1 MLSLRTRV
9 LFGILA
15 VNAVMVVAQSA
26 LTSVRGNIV
35 DTSGA
40 TVAGA
45 LVVVTEADTGM
56 SRTQTSNDAGEYQ
69 FQQIMPG
76 TYTVSVR
83 APGFGVQTKRAEF
96 LVSQP
101 ATLNFTLS
109 VQNAATTVDVSAE
122 DTTMNTTDASIG
134 NSVGNQTIQALPME
148 GRNVPD
154 LLSLQPGVLYL
165 GYTHNQVSDSRS
177 GAVAGGRSDQGNLT
191 LDGIDDNDQASGKA
205 FTGVMRSTL
214 DSVEEFRVTTT
225 NANADAGRSSGAQVN
240 MVTKSG
246 TNVLHGSLYE
256 YNRNTLFT
264 ANDWFNKQAEIEQ
277 GFPNRPGK
285 LIRNTFGGAVA
296 GPVRKDKLFFFA
308 NYERQPTA
316 ENVQE
321 TQTVPNASMVAGNI
335 SYPHSATTGSGS
347 SISTVTLNKQ
357 QIATMDP
364 NCTAAGTCP
373 LGPGVNPAIL
383 SMLSLYPLPNG
394 NVSGDGYN
402 TASYTWSA
410 PDPGTLNTSI
420 VKLDWVPGERH
431 RLFIRGNLQDDT
443 ADSAPQFPGQA
454 YSLVQRTNT
463 KGVAVGDIWTISN
476 SMINN
481 IRYGYT
487 REGYTDRGTGSG
499 PYVTFVGLSNIFAET
514 RSSLVTVP
522 VQNLVDDF
530 TWTHHNHTFQFGAN
544 YRLLHNNNSTDA
556 NSYNSAA
563 GTQGWLGNFGT
574 MGSSFDPGA
583 FNYPSV
589 DNDFQLSYDNSM
601 LILAG
606 LISYV
611 TNQYNY
617 QISSDG
623 KTGNLI
629 PQGQFI
635 NYDFKNSEF
644 EYYVQD
650 SWRVKPN
657 LTITLGLR
665 HMLLQTPYEVNG
677 QQVTPN
683 IDMDSWYINRGEQAS
698 KGNSDQPFFSF
709 TPGGQARGGAPYWPM
724 QKTNLAPRF
733 AIAYSPGANKG
744 IIHAISGDAGK
755 SSIRAGFGL
764 YFDHFGQGIVSSFA
778 QYGAFGLSGS
788 TAGDGFTADNAP
800 RFSSLQTIPNT
811 ITESPSVS
819 YPYEPSTTGNA
830 FGWGIDNHVKAPYS
844 YAMNASIQRELPKGF
859 LLETSYVGRLGR
871 HLMQQLDFG
880 EFLDLVDPKS
890 GMDYYAAASILS
902 KAGFAGQSTVSP
914 IAYWEDMFPDAAGL
928 DAVGDGAPGN
938 SATQNIYNDLWRG
951 NPLNSTL
958 NIYYMDVFC
967 DPGCGNG
974 QTGRYVDQQFNS
986 LYGWGSIGTS
996 SYNAGQVTL
1005 RHAISH
1011 GAQIDFNYTFSKS
1024 LDLNSD
1030 AERQCV
1036 QCSGSGLGITSFGY
1050 IINTFKP
1057 KLNRGVSDFDTR
1069 HLLTA
1074 DWVYLLPFG
1083 HGRQYL
1089 NQGSQ
1094 LVDAIAGGWQF
1105 SGLTRW
1111 TSGLPFSILAGNG
1124 WQTNVSTESAL
1135 IRTGPVALHKHLVN
1149 GAPEV
1154 FADPDALIAGLSSGY
1169 PLRNPLPGEAGERN
1183 NFRGDGF
1190 FGIDSGLSKDWTLHE
1205 QHQLK
1210 FAWEV
1215 FNVTNS
1221 VRFDVNPLTSLQNQ
1235 TNIGEL
1241 GVYGKT
1247 LTLPRVQQFSLR
1259 YSF

>member
-1 MLSLRTRV
+1 MLSRISV
-9 LFGILA
+9 FFGILSCSA
-15 VNAVMVVAQSA
+15 SIMAQSA
-26 LTSVRGNIV
+26 LTSLRGNVV
-35 DTSGA
+35 DGTGSV
-40 TVAGA
+40 VAGA
-45 LVVVTEADTGM
+45 VVSVKQVDTGQ
-56 SRTQTSNDAGEYQ
+56 SRTQNTGNNGEYQ
-69 FQQIMPG
+69 FQQLTPG
-76 TYTVSVR
+76 VYMVTVS

-109 VQNAATTVDVSAE
+109 VEKTATTVDVSSE
-122 DTTMNTTDASIG
+122 DTIMNTTDASIG
-134 NSVGNQTIQALPME
+134 NSVGKEAIQALPME

-165 GYTHNQVSDSRS
+165 GYTHDQVFDSRS
-177 GAVAGGRSDQGNLT
+177 GAVAGGRSDQGNIT
-191 LDGIDDNDQASGKA
+191 LDGIDNNDQATGKA
-205 FTGVMRSTL
+205 FTGVMRATL

-240 MVTKSG
+240 MVTRGG
-246 TNVLHGSLYE
+246 TNAFHGSLYE
-256 YNRNTLFT
+256 YNRNTLFA

-277 GFPNRPGK
+277 GFPNKPGK
-285 LIRNTFGGAVA
+285 LIRNTFGGALG
-296 GPVRKDKLFFFA
+296 GPIKKDRLFFFV
-308 NYERQPTA
+308 NIERQSTA

-321 TQTVPNASMVAGNI
+321 TQTVPNALMRAGNI
-335 SYPHSATTGSGS
+335 SYPHATTAGTS
-347 SISTVTLNKQ
+347 SQTITLDKQ

-364 NCTAAGTCP
+364 HCAATDSCP
-373 LGPGVNPAIL
+373 LGPGVDPAIL
-383 SMLSLYPLPNG
+383 TLLSAYPLPNG
-394 NVSGDGYN
+394 RVSGDGFN

-410 PDPGTLNTSI
+410 PDPATLNTSI
-420 VKLDWVPGERH
+420 VKLDWVLSDRH
-431 RLFIRGNLQDDT
+431 RLFVRGNLQDDT
-443 ADSAPQFPGQA
+443 ADSAPEFPGQPA
-454 YSLVQRTNT
+454 SIVQRTNT
-463 KGVAVGDIWTISN
+463 KGIAAGDIWSISN
-476 SMINN
+476 TMINN
-481 IRYGYT
+481 IRFGYT
-487 REGYTDRGTGSG
+487 REGYSDRGTGSG
-499 PYVTFVGLSNIFAET
+499 PYITFVGLSNLYAET
-514 RSSLVTVP
+514 RNSLITVP
-522 VQNLVDDF
+522 VQNVVDDF
-530 TWTHHNHTFQFGAN
+530 TWIHNNHTFQFGVN
-544 YRLLHNNNSTDA
+544 YRLLHNNDSTDS

-563 GTQGWLGNFGT
+563 GTQGWLGNFAT

-583 FNYPSV
+583 FNYASV
-589 DNDFQLSYDNSM
+589 DPTFQLSYDNSM
-601 LILAG
+601 MILAG
-606 LISYV
+606 LISYI

-617 QISSDG
+617 QIGSDG
-623 KTGNLI
+623 KTGNLL
-629 PQGQFI
+629 PQGKFI
-635 NYDFKNSEF
+635 NYDFKNNEF
-644 EYYVQD
+644 EYYGQD
-650 SWRVKPN
+650 SWRVRPN

-665 HMLLQTPYEVNG
+665 HSLLQTPYEVNG

-683 IDMDSWYINRGEQAS
+683 IDMASWYINRGEQAA
-698 KGNSDQPFFSF
+698 KGNSVQPFFSF
-709 TPGGQARGGAPYWPM
+709 APGGQARGGAPYWPM

-733 AIAYSPGANKG
+733 AIAYSPAASSG
-744 IIHAISGDAGK
+744 ILHTIFGDAGK
-755 SSIRAGFGL
+755 TSIRAGFGF
-764 YFDHFGQGIVSSFA
+764 YYDHFGQGVVSSFA

-788 TAGDGFTADNAP
+788 TAVNGFTADNAP
-800 RFSSLQTIPNT
+800 RYSSLQTIPDT
-811 ITESPSVS
+811 VAPSPTVT
-819 YPYEPSTTGNA
+819 YPFQPSTTGNA
-830 FGWGIDNHVKAPYS
+830 FGWGIDNHTKSPYS
-844 YAMNASIQRELPKGF
+844 YAMNLSIQRELPKGF

-871 HLMQQLDFG
+871 HLMQQLDFS

-890 GMDYYAAASILS
+890 GMDYYGAASILS
-902 KAGFAGQSTVSP
+902 KAGFAGQKTVAP
-914 IAYWEDMFPDAAGL
+914 IAYWEDMFPDAAGV

-938 SATQNIYNDLWRG
+938 SATQNIYNDLWKG

-974 QTGRYVDQQFNS
+974 QTGRFVDQQFNS

-1005 RHAISH
+1005 RHAFSH

-1050 IINTFKP
+1050 IINTFNP
-1057 KLNRGVSDFDTR
+1057 KLNRGVSDFDTT

-1083 HGRQYL
+1083 RGRQFF
-1089 NQGSQ
+1089 NQDSR
-1094 LVDAIAGGWQF
+1094 LLDEFIGGWQF

-1111 TSGLPFSILAGNG
+1111 TSGLPFSLLAGNG

-1135 IRTGPVALHKHLVN
+1135 IRTGPVALHKHFIG

-1154 FADPDALIAGLSSGY
+1154 FADPSAIIAGLSTGS

-1190 FGIDSGLSKDWTLHE
+1190 FGIDSGLNKAWTLHE

-1210 FAWEV
+1210 FSWEV

-1241 GVYGKT
+1241 GIYGKT